1 MEFNIRETLS
11 ATFVLMAVMD
21 ILGSLPIVLSMQE
34 KGIKISAWQ
43 ISAVVLAFML
53 VFMYGGQAVLSL
65 YGVDINS
72 FALAGAIVLFI
83 IGLEMLLGA
92 TFFKQ
97 DGPCA
102 TSIVPLAFPLLA
114 GPGSFSTILSLQ
126 AEYSVI
132 NVLIALVL
140 NVIFIFVVLKSA
152 AYMNKLIGSNGIYIM
167 KKFFSVILLA
177 MAIKMFTSNL
187 AIILG
192 NIQ

>member
-1 MEFNIRETLS
+1 MYFDFRETLS

-21 ILGSLPIVLSMQE
+21 ILGSLPIVLSMKE
-34 KGIKISAWQ
+34 KGVNINAWQ
-43 ISAVVLAFML
+43 ISAVVLVFML
-53 VFMYGGQAVLSL
+53 VFMLGGPAMLSL

-92 TFFKQ
+92 DFFKQ
-97 DGPCA
+97 DGPKA
-102 TSIVPLAFPLLA
+102 ASIVPLAFPLLA

-126 AEYSVI
+126 AEYSLVNVVLALLANVVI
-132 NVLIALVL
+132 
-140 NVIFIFVVLKSA
+140 IFVVLRCA
-152 AYMNKLIGSNGIYIM
+152 TLIHNFIGRNGIYIM

-187 AIILG
+187 AII
-192 NIQ
+192 IEKF

>member
-1 MEFNIRETLS
+1 MYFNFRETLS

-21 ILGSLPIVLSMQE
+21 ILGSLPIVLSMKE
-34 KGIKISAWQ
+34 KGIKINALQ
-43 ISAVVLAFML
+43 ISVVVLAFML
-53 VFMYGGQAVLSL
+53 VFMLGGPAMLSL

-92 TFFKQ
+92 DFFKQ
-97 DGPCA
+97 DGPKSA
-102 TSIVPLAFPLLA
+102 SIVPLAFPLLA

-126 AEYSVI
+126 AEYSLVNVI
-132 NVLIALVL
+132 IALVL
-140 NVIFIFVVLKSA
+140 NVIFIFVVLKGA
-152 AYMNKLIGSNGIYIM
+152 PFIHNLIGRNGIYIM

-187 AIILG
+187 AII
-192 NIQ
+192 IEKF

>member
-1 MEFNIRETLS
+1 MYFDFREALS

-21 ILGSLPIVLSMQE
+21 ILGSLPIVLSMKE
-34 KGIKISAWQ
+34 KGVKINAFQ
-43 ISAVVLAFML
+43 ISAVVLVFML
-53 VFMYGGQAVLSL
+53 VFMLGGPAMLSL

-92 TFFKQ
+92 DFFKQ
-97 DGPCA
+97 DGPKSA
-102 TSIVPLAFPLLA
+102 SIVPLAFPLLA

-126 AEYSVI
+126 AEYSLPNVI
-132 NVLIALVL
+132 IALVL
-140 NVIFIFVVLKSA
+140 NVIFIFVVLKGA
-152 AYMNKLIGSNGIYIM
+152 PFIHNLIGRNGIYIM

-187 AIILG
+187 AII
-192 NIQ
+192 IEKF

>member
-1 MEFNIRETLS
+1 MEFNFRETLS

-21 ILGSLPIVLSMQE
+21 ILGSLPIVLSMKE
-34 KGIKISAWQ
+34 RGVKVDALQ
-43 ISAVVLAFML
+43 ISVVVLAFML
-53 VFMYGGQAVLSL
+53 VFMFGGPAVLTL

-92 TFFKQ
+92 DFFKQ
-97 DGPCA
+97 DGPKA
-102 TSIVPLAFPLLA
+102 ASIVPLAFPLLA

-126 AEYSVI
+126 AEYSFV
-132 NVLIALVL
+132 NVVIALVL
-140 NVIFIFVVLKSA
+140 NVVFIFVVLKCASFIHD
-152 AYMNKLIGSNGIYIM
+152 LIGRNGIYIM

-187 AIILG
+187 AII
-192 NIQ
+192 IEKF

>member
-1 MEFNIRETLS
+1 MEFNIREALS

-21 ILGSLPIVLSMQE
+21 ILGSLPIVLSMKE
-34 KGIKISAWQ
+34 RGIKISPIQ
-43 ISAVVLAFML
+43 ISLVVLVFML
-53 VFMYGGQAVLSL
+53 VFMLGGPAMLAL

-92 TFFKQ
+92 DFFKQ
-97 DGPCA
+97 DGPQA
-102 TSIVPLAFPLLA
+102 ASIVPLAFPLLA

-126 AEYSVI
+126 AEYSLINVVI
-132 NVLIALVL
+132 ALVANVLI
-140 NVIFIFVVLKSA
+140 IGVVLHCAS
-152 AYMNKLIGSNGIYIM
+152 YIHDLIGRNGIYIM

-187 AIILG
+187 AII
-192 NIQ
+192 IDKF